1 MPSKEPTPP
10 VFTESLELER
20 SLAGLLRYGT
30 WLASFVIT
38 AGLVLASVSSN
49 GMRVIAAGIG
59 LLILLPVSRVVL
71 MLLAFL
77 RDRDYRLALAAALVL
92 SVILAGVILG
102 SRTAASV
109 GG

>member
-1 MPSKEPTPP
+1 MYSREPPRP
-10 VFTESLELER
+10 VLTGSLQLER

-30 WLASFVIT
+30 WLVSFVIT
-38 AGLVLASVSSN
+38 VGLVLASVSPGS
-49 GMRVIAAGIG
+49 MQVATAGLV
-59 LLILLPVSRVVL
+59 LLILLPVSRVIV

-102 SRTAASV
+102 SRTAARA